1 MALLGSMERP
11 LYGRGPS
18 AGLRFTMCALVS
30 IALMYLDAH
39 GHLARRLRYGL
50 QAIAYPIQE
59 AVGSPGLAWH
69 WLTQSFESRAALRA
83 DNERLRAQLQ
93 QLQLQAIREDALERE
108 NAELRGLRA
117 ALPPLIKHWQLAEII
132 GVETDPLRQRI
143 ILNKGAN
150 AGVSPN
156 QAVVDG
162 NGVLGQVARV
172 GPFSSEVILVT
183 DPAHAIPVQVT
194 RNNLRSIAVGNEG
207 ELLLPYLA
215 SNSDVQSG
223 DLLVTS
229 GLGGVFPAGFPV
241 ARIIGVRRD
250 NPQQPAQVRA
260 QPLSSVTRDREVI
273 LLQFES
279 DNPDAPASAPPL
291 APLDA
296 HTPGGARSGA
306 SGASGAPRGSHASGP
321 AAGHPTAA
329 PSATHAAPSATH
341 PTAPAAHGAAA
352 AAPAA
357 PAPKTVSHE

>member
-1 MALLGSMERP
+1 MAMLGSMERP

-30 IALMYLDAH
+30 ITLMYLDAH
-39 GHLARRLRYGL
+39 GHLAQRLRFGL
-50 QAIAYPIQE
+50 QAIVYPIQV
-59 AVGSPGLAWH
+59 AIGSPGLAWH
-69 WLTQSFESRAALRA
+69 YLTQSFETRASLRS

-108 NAELRGLRA
+108 NAELRGLRG
-117 ALPPLIKHWQLAEII
+117 ALPPLVKHWQLAEII
-132 GVETDPLRQRI
+132 GVETDPLHQRVV
-143 ILNKGAN
+143 LNKGAN
-150 AGVSPN
+150 AGVSPH

-162 NGVLGQVARV
+162 SGVLGQVARV
-172 GPFSSEVILVT
+172 GPFSAEVILVT
-183 DPAHAIPVQVT
+183 DPEHAIPVQVT
-194 RNNLRSIAVGNEG
+194 RNHLRSIAVGNEG

-260 QPLSSVTRDREVI
+260 QPLANVTRDREVI
-273 LLQFES
+273 LLQFEP

-291 APLDA
+291 PPLDA
-296 HTPGGARSGA
+296 HA
-306 SGASGAPRGSHASGP
+306 ASGAP
-321 AAGHPTAA
+321 A
-329 PSATHAAPSATH
+329 PSSSSHGAHANGSGAAHAPASAPATHAAPPATH
-341 PTAPAAHGAAA
+341 AAPPATHGAPATPAAA
-352 AAPAA
+352 HAPVPRTA
-357 PAPKTVSHE
+357 SHE

>member
-1 MALLGSMERP
+1 MERP

-18 AGLRFTMCALVS
+18 AGLRFTVCALVS
-30 IALMYLDAH
+30 IMLMYLDAH

-50 QAIAYPIQE
+50 QAVIYPLQV

-69 WLTQSFESRAALRA
+69 WMTQSFETRAALRT

-93 QLQLQAIREDALERE
+93 QLQLQAMRADALERE

-117 ALPPLIKHWQLAEII
+117 ALPPLVKQWQLAEII

-143 ILNKGAN
+143 VINKGAD
-150 AGVSPN
+150 AGVRPN

-162 NGVLGQVARV
+162 SGVLGQVARV

-183 DPAHAIPVQVT
+183 DPAHAIPIQVT

-241 ARIIGVRRD
+241 ARITGVRRD

-260 QPLSSVTRDREVI
+260 QPLSHVTRDREVI
-273 LLQFES
+273 LLQFEP
-279 DNPDAPASAPPL
+279 DNPDAPATAPPL
-291 APLDA
+291 APVDA
-296 HTPGGARSGA
+296 HPSAA
-306 SGASGAPRGSHASGP
+306 SG
-321 AAGHPTAA
+321 
-329 PSATHAAPSATH
+329 
-341 PTAPAAHGAAA
+341 
-352 AAPAA
+352 AA
-357 PAPKTVSHE
+357 PAPGSTHGAHAGAAGGAHKAPAGAHPAAAPKAAAHE

>member
-1 MALLGSMERP
+1 MERP
-11 LYGRGPS
+11 LYGRGTSP
-18 AGLRFTMCALVS
+18 GLRFTACALVS
-30 IALMYLDAH
+30 IMLMYFDAH
-39 GHLARRLRYGL
+39 GHLAQRLRYGL
-50 QAIAYPIQE
+50 QAIVYPIQV
-59 AVGSPGLAWH
+59 AIGSPGLAWH
-69 WLTQSFESRAALRA
+69 WLTESFETRAALRS

-132 GVETDPLRQRI
+132 GVETDPLRQRVVI
-143 ILNKGAN
+143 NKGAN

-162 NGVLGQVARV
+162 SGVLGQVERV

-223 DLLVTS
+223 DLLITS

-260 QPLSSVTRDREVI
+260 QPLANVTRDREVI
-273 LLQFES
+273 LVQFES

-296 HTPGGARSGA
+296 HAASGA
-306 SGASGAPRGSHASGP
+306 HSGGSAASGAPRASGP
-321 AAGHPTAA
+321 AA
-329 PSATHAAPSATH
+329 
-341 PTAPAAHGAAA
+341 AH

-357 PAPKTVSHE
+357 AHAAPAHPTPAPAPRTPSHE